1 MHNRSYPYAVALG
14 LAALFAGGVA
24 MPADPP
30 ADPLDDTAW
39 ILESLPGRTLLPGV
53 PVTLRFEEG
62 RVSGSDGCNRY
73 GAPYR
78 TDGGFHLAGS
88 MVTTQMACSA
98 AAMEQAGAYAHALR
112 RARAAR
118 IDGARLVLTDER
130 ESTLATFTAQPERLA
145 GTSWRVTG
153 YNNGRQA
160 VVSPLAGTEL
170 TIVFGADGRVNGS
183 SGCNRYTGT
192 YEAQGR
198 GVRFGPL
205 ASTKKACVEPKGVME
220 QESAFFAALR
230 TATRVRVEG
239 ERLEL
244 RRGDRALAVVA
255 SATSEERPA
264 PANVPGP
271 GAATV
276 PTAGGAAV
284 AVGSR
289 GLRLPA
295 TFRGDL
301 RCADCEAIRHHLD
314 LWPDQVFHL
323 RRLWVGSDRTS
334 NDIGQWRL
342 DPARHVLV
350 LQGGTEM
357 PLQFEILGPDRLRLV
372 DTVGHAGAA
381 QGGNELASAGKLT
394 PTDLTLNLGGELTYL
409 ADAARFTECLTGRS
423 YPVALEGD
431 FAALERAY
439 LAAVKEPGAALYATF
454 EGSIVDR
461 PRMEGGGAERTV
473 VVNRYINVWP
483 EERCE
488 RARADASLS
497 NTYWRIVRLGA
508 DPVSAAP
515 GRREPHVILR
525 LSDGAASYSATVGCN
540 SLAGGYAVDGP
551 VIRFSPAATTRTAC
565 PAPLD
570 DWERRLGEVLQSAS
584 RWKIT
589 ANTLELADAQGR
601 PLALLVAVYL

>member
-1 MHNRSYPYAVALG
+1 MT
-14 LAALFAGGVA
+14 
-24 MPADPP
+24 ADPAP
-30 ADPLDDTAW
+30 DPLDDTAW
-39 ILESLPGRTLLPGV
+39 VLESMPGRTLLAGV
-53 PVTLRFEEG
+53 PVTLRFEEA

-78 TDGGFHLAGS
+78 TDGGFRLAGS

-98 AAMEQAGAYAHALR
+98 EAMAQAAAYADALR

-118 IDGARLVLTDER
+118 IDGERLVLADER
-130 ESTLATFTAQPERLA
+130 AATLATFAAQPELLA

-160 VVSPLAGTEL
+160 VVSPLPETEL

-192 YEAQGR
+192 YDTQRR
-198 GVRFGPL
+198 GVQFGPL
-205 ASTKKACVEPKGVME
+205 ASTKKACVDPKGVME
-220 QESAFFAALR
+220 QESAFLATLR
-230 TATRVRVEG
+230 TAARVRVEG
-239 ERLEL
+239 DRLEL
-244 RRGDRALAVVA
+244 RRADRAIAVVA
-255 SATSEERPA
+255 SAASEERAARA
-264 PANVPGP
+264 PVPGP
-271 GAATV
+271 GTV
-276 PTAGGAAV
+276 AVPAAGGAAV
-284 AVGSR
+284 AVGTH

-301 RCADCEAIRHHLD
+301 PCVDCEAVRHHLD

-323 RRLWVGSDRTS
+323 RRTWIGLDRTF
-334 NDIGQWRL
+334 DDVGQWRL
-342 DPARHVLV
+342 DPARPVLV

-357 PLQFEILGPDRLRLV
+357 PLQFEILGPDRLRLI
-372 DTVGHAGAA
+372 DTIGHARASP
-381 QGGNELASAGKLT
+381 GGNELASVGKLT
-394 PTDLTLNLGGELTYL
+394 PTDLTLNLGGELTYF

-439 LAAVKEPGAALYATF
+439 LAAIKEPGAPLYVTF

-461 PRMEGGGAERTV
+461 PRMEGGGTERTV

-508 DPVSAAP
+508 DPVSALH

-525 LSDGAASYSATVGCN
+525 LMDGTASYSATVGCN

-551 VIRFSPAATTRTAC
+551 VIRFSPAATTRMAC